1 MNDFIDLLIAHHVP
15 WFALVML
22 VWLGISFWPQ
32 VRGLW
37 TRGRRERPETLA
49 ELRAQLEAVERR
61 QSSLNEPRRMSSQHD
76 PKLSSAKD

>member
-1 MNDFIDLLIAHHVP
+1 MSDFIDLLIAHHVP

-61 QSSLNEPRRMSSQHD
+61 QSSVEEDNNKHEAALKGRG
-76 PKLSSAKD
+76 